1 MTKICIN
8 RPSTPNQIFTEE
20 EERKVLEMLGDPRE
34 VAENLIKFRRDLM
47 SMDRQLRKLVVKYPD
62 RWVVFVDGTLVGY
75 GKDLKK
81 LYKRLTKRGIDLSRA
96 TPKFLTTKGC
106 WKLLRVA

>member
-1 MTKICIN
+1 MTKLDRN
-8 RPSTPNQIFTEE
+8 RPNSPNPIFTEE
-20 EERKVLEMLGDPRE
+20 EERRVLEILGDPRE
-34 VAENLIKFRRDLM
+34 VAESMIKFRRDLM

-62 RWVVFVDGTLVGY
+62 RWVVFVDGKLVGY

-96 TPKFLTTKGC
+96 TPKFLTTKRR
-106 WKLLRVA
+106 WRLLRVA